1 MKGLLFI
8 SLIILSCGSSQ
19 NTSQE
24 EMAFNILAQHEV
36 GGYTEASEDVITN
49 ALDFKTLC
57 SNLELSEDSIP
68 TINFENQTVAGIFL
82 GEKPTGGYTIL
93 VKNITSLEGT
103 LQVVYTIKEPQPTD
117 FVTMVMTQPYC
128 VISFDNPENKSVTFI
143 KE

>member
-19 NTSQE
+19 STSQ

-36 GGYTEASEDVITN
+36 GGYTEASEEVITN
-49 ALDFKTLC
+49 ALDFKTL
-57 SNLELSEDSIP
+57 SNNLALTEDSIP
-68 TINFENQTVAGIFL
+68 TINFENQTVAAVFL

-93 VKNITSLEGT
+93 VKNVTSSEDS
-103 LQVVYTIKEPQPTD
+103 LQVVYTVREPQATD